1 MNQPQVAAV
10 VVTYNRRALLL
21 QALAA
26 IENQTRVPD
35 TVIVIDNA
43 SSDGS
48 AAVVR
53 SEHPKVQLLEMAHN
67 LGGAGGFAAG
77 IDAALTDGADL
88 VWLMDDDTV
97 PGPEALAQ
105 LLQAREHRPGERP
118 VIVASRVEWTNGA
131 PHPMNTPRRKPFVS
145 RAELDAAQHVGCLP
159 IRSASFVSVLIDAAA
174 ARERGLPIADYFLW
188 NDDFEYTARL
198 LRHGFGMLCPRSVVV
213 HKTATFGAS
222 ETDPGARFYYEVR
235 NKVWTL
241 RCSDALSPL
250 ERGLYGGATVR
261 RWGRTFWHSTDRAQL
276 WRCLS
281 RGIRDGL
288 RTQPRPTKEILAE
301 HSHS

>member
-1 MNQPQVAAV
+1 V

-21 QALAA
+21 EALTA
-26 IENQTRVPD
+26 IESQTRVPD
-35 TVIVIDNA
+35 AVIVIDNA
-43 SSDGS
+43 SSDAS
-48 AAVVR
+48 AAAVR
-53 SEHPKVQLLEMAHN
+53 SEHPKVQLVEMARN

-77 IDAALTDGADL
+77 IDAAMTEGADL
-88 VWLMDDDTV
+88 IWLMDDDTV
-97 PGPEALAQ
+97 PRPEALAE
-105 LLQAREHRPGERP
+105 LLHARDRRPHERP
-118 VIVASRVEWTNGA
+118 VVVASRVEWTNGA

-145 RAELDAAQHVGCLP
+145 RAELDAAQQAGCLP
-159 IRSASFVSVLIDAAA
+159 IRSASFVSVLIDSAA
-174 ARERGLPIADYFLW
+174 ARRHGLPVADYFLW

-198 LRHGFGMLCPRSVVV
+198 LRHGVGMLCPRSVVV

-222 ETDPGARFYYEVR
+222 ESDPGARFYYEVR

-250 ERGLYGGATVR
+250 ERGLYGGSTVR
-261 RWGRTFWHSTDRAQL
+261 RWGRTLWRSTDRAQL
-276 WRCLS
+276 WRCLG
-281 RGIRDGL
+281 RGLRDGL